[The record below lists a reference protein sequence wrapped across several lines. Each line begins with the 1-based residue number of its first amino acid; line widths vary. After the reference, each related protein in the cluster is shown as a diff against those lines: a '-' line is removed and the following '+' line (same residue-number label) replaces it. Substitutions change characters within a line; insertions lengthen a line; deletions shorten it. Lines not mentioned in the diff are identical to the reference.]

1 MRFLNINKNITA
13 IGAGKSP
20 PTSPPSHSSP
30 TPLSLTCHTE
40 QCPIYGDSCAGPLVP
55 GKDHDVLFVGTGTS
69 LMAYDVERNAD
80 VFYKDVPDG
89 VSSIT
94 FGWVRG
100 IAEPLV
106 IVGGHCSIQV
116 G

>member
-1 MRFLNINKNITA
+1 
-13 IGAGKSP
+13 
-20 PTSPPSHSSP
+20 
-30 TPLSLTCHTE
+30 
-40 QCPIYGDSCAGPLVP
+40 VP

-116 G
+116 RRQEGTHTYI